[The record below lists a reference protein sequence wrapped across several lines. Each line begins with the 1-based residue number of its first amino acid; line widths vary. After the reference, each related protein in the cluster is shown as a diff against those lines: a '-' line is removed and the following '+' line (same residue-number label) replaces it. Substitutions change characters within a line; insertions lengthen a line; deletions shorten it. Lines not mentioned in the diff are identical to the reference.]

1 MYSRGVDFYGGRNPD
16 AQAVSSGDAGYG
28 FGRMAAGIGIAG
40 FVLLLVSG
48 YGVVKQMDREET
60 VIWNFG

>member
-1 MYSRGVDFYGGRNPD
+1 MAGGILMLRQYLPELPVT
-16 AQAVSSGDAGYG
+16 VSAG
-28 FGRMAAGIGIAG
+28 MAAGIGIAG